1 MGFHTF
7 DPESADRLEDE
18 SRYRYCSREE
28 LVGALGLGS
37 AREES
42 AAAVDSDP
50 DDEATIADLGSGTG
64 FYTDD
69 VAPFAGEVK
78 AVDVQDEMHELYR
91 EKGVPENVELVTA
104 DIGDL
109 PFGDGELD
117 AAFSTMTFHEF
128 AGSGSEDD
136 EGGEMNAST
145 EVDAGS
151 EVAVTRV
158 LRDGGRFVVAD
169 WTANGDGESGPP
181 VSERYDCD
189 EAVELLENAGFGIV
203 RADERPE
210 TFLIIAER

>member
-42 AAAVDSDP
+42 AAVGPGLDGD
-50 DDEATIADLGSGTG
+50 ATIADLGSGTG

-78 AVDVQDEMHELYR
+78 AVDVQDGMHELYR
-91 EKGVPENVELVTA
+91 EKGVPENVKLVTA

-128 AGSGSEDD
+128 AGSGGEDD
-136 EGGEMNAST
+136 EGGEINAST
-145 EVDAGS
+145 EADAGAET
-151 EVAVTRV
+151 EVARV
-158 LRDGGRFVVAD
+158 LRDGGRFVAAD
-169 WTANGDGESGPP
+169 WTANGDGEGGPP

-189 EAVELLENAGFGIV
+189 EAVELLENAGFDIV

-210 TFLIIAER
+210 TFLLIAER